1 MQLVDSEASQ
11 SMDAVGRRI
20 NNNLKPHFEAF
31 RNFRSTGEFVS
42 SALYRQTRDDIES
55 ALHTVHAGDFS
66 ERPGLPKPRYR
77 VLGWN
82 IERGKELA
90 GQIQA
95 FRQIPY
101 LSDCDVLLL
110 TETDV
115 GMARSGNVDVARTLA
130 RELGMHYAFVPCYL
144 SLVKG
149 SGTERWTEGEN
160 ELGLHG
166 NAILS
171 RYPIRD
177 PYRIGLRNGIDKL
190 KSSERRLGT
199 QTALAATVD
208 LPGAPLAVACV
219 HLDANSTQAH
229 RAAQMRAVLE
239 AMPSSGAAIVGGDW
253 NTTTFDSSSAFRAI
267 MGYWRCVFMGPSR
280 VIRGHFLHPYNWFE
294 KELFDLLE
302 HRGFDYRR
310 CNSLGEHTIFYDV
323 EDIRAHKGL
332 AEWVPGW
339 CFPFIRWALREH
351 GGVAPVMIDW
361 FATRQLTCAHP
372 RVVHDV
378 RRFEG
383 RQLSDHS
390 AIGVEIGPIID
401 K

>member
-1 MQLVDSEASQ
+1 MPVVEYDLCP
-11 SMDAVGRRI
+11 SMDEVGRCI
-20 NNNLKPHFEAF
+20 QENLRPHFEAF
-31 RNFRSTGEFVS
+31 RSFRSTAAFAAS
-42 SALYRQTRDDIES
+42 PLYERTRNHIEK
-55 ALHTVHAGDFS
+55 ALHTVHHGSFAT
-66 ERPGLPKPRYR
+66 RHAPAKPSYR

-90 GQIQA
+90 GQLKA
-95 FRQIPY
+95 FREIPY
-101 LSDCDVLLL
+101 LQDCDVLLL

-115 GMARSGNVDVARTLA
+115 GMARSGNADVARTLA
-130 RELGMHYAFVPCYL
+130 RDLGMHYAFVPCYL

-149 SGTERWTEGEN
+149 SGTERWIEGEN

-177 PYRIGLRNGIDKL
+177 PYRIALRNGIDKL
-190 KSSERRLGT
+190 KSNEQRLGT
-199 QTALAATVD
+199 QTALAATID
-208 LPGAPLAVACV
+208 LPGGPLPVASV

-229 RAAQMRAVLE
+229 RASQMRSVLE
-239 AMPSSGAAIVGGDW
+239 ALPHTGPALVGGDW

-280 VIRGHFLHPYNWFE
+280 VINGHFLHPYHWFE

-302 HRGFDYRR
+302 HRGFDFRR
-310 CNSLGEHTIFYDV
+310 CNSIGDHTIYYDV

-361 FATRQLTCAHP
+361 FAARNLHCSDP
-372 RVVHDV
+372 RVIHEV
-378 RRFEG
+378 RLFDG
-383 RQLSDHS
+383 RPLSDHS
-390 AIGVEIGPIID
+390 AIGVEIRPLS
-401 K
+401 

>member
-1 MQLVDSEASQ
+1 MPFAVSDTCP
-11 SMDAVGRRI
+11 SMDEVGRCVQE
-20 NNNLKPHFEAF
+20 NLRPHFESF
-31 RNFRSTGEFVS
+31 RGFRSTSAFTS
-42 SALYRQTRDDIES
+42 SPLFHATRPHIET
-55 ALHTVHAGDFS
+55 ALHTVHTGDFTARTAPVKAS
-66 ERPGLPKPRYR
+66 YR

-82 IERGKELA
+82 IERGKELQ
-90 GQIQA
+90 GQIRA
-95 FRQIPY
+95 FREIPY
-101 LSDCDVLLL
+101 LRDADVLLL

-149 SGTERWTEGEN
+149 SGTERFIEGEN

-171 RYPIRD
+171 RYPIRGAF
-177 PYRIGLRNGIDKL
+177 RIGLRNGIDKMR
-190 KSSERRLGT
+190 SNEQRLGT
-199 QTALAATVD
+199 QTALAATVE
-208 LPGAPLAVACV
+208 LPGAPFPVACV
-219 HLDANSTQAH
+219 HLDANSTQSH
-229 RAAQMRAVLE
+229 RAAQMRAILE
-239 AMPSSGAAIVGGDW
+239 ALPDTGPALVGGDW

-280 VIRGHFLHPYNWFE
+280 VINGHFLHPYHWFE
-294 KELFDLLE
+294 KELFDLIE
-302 HRGFDYRR
+302 HRGFDFRQ
-310 CNSLGEHTIFYDV
+310 CNSLGDHSIFYDV
-323 EDIRAHKGL
+323 EDLRTHKGL

-361 FATRQLTCAHP
+361 FASRQLACSEP
-372 RVVHDV
+372 RVIHEV
-378 RRFEG
+378 RQFEG

-390 AIGVEIGPIID
+390 AIGVEIRPLS
-401 K
+401 

>member
-1 MQLVDSEASQ
+1 MQE
-11 SMDAVGRRI
+11 VGQCI
-20 NNNLKPHFEAF
+20 QENLKPHFGAF
-31 RNFRSTGEFVS
+31 RNFRSTAEFAS
-42 SALYRQTRDDIES
+42 SALYRQTRQDINR
-55 ALHTVHAGDFS
+55 ALHTVHTGDFS
-66 ERPGLPKPRYR
+66 AAAAPAKRQYR

-82 IERGKELA
+82 IERGKELE
-90 GQIQA
+90 GQIRA

-101 LSDCDVLLL
+101 LRDSDVLLL

-130 RELGMHYAFVPCYL
+130 KELGMHYAFVPCYL

-149 SGTERWTEGEN
+149 SGTERWIEGEN
-160 ELGLHG
+160 DLGLHG

-171 RYPIRD
+171 RYPIRA
-177 PYRIGLRNGIDKL
+177 PYRIGLRNGIDKM
-190 KSSERRLGT
+190 KSNEQRLGT
-199 QTALAATVD
+199 QTALAATIE
-208 LPGAPLAVACV
+208 LPGAPLPIACV

-229 RAAQMRAVLE
+229 RADQMRAVLE
-239 AMPSSGAAIVGGDW
+239 AMPSTGPALVGGDW

-280 VIRGHFLHPYNWFE
+280 VIRGHFLHPYHWFE

-302 HRGFDYRR
+302 HRGFDFRQ
-310 CNSLGEHTIFYDV
+310 CNSLGDHTIFYDV

-361 FATRQLTCAHP
+361 FAARELRCSQP
-372 RVVHDV
+372 RVIHEV
-378 RRFEG
+378 RQFEG
-383 RQLSDHS
+383 RPLSDHS
-390 AIGVEIGPIID
+390 AIGVEIGPLS
-401 K
+401 

>member
-1 MQLVDSEASQ
+1 MPIAVPRADSMAQVATCIQE
-11 SMDAVGRRI
+11 R
-20 NNNLKPHFEAF
+20 LKPHFADF
-31 RNFRSTGEFVS
+31 RRFRSTAEFHAS
-42 SALYRQTRDDIES
+42 PLYRATREHIDF
-55 ALHTVHAGDFS
+55 ALHTVHHGDYS
-66 ERPGLPKPRYR
+66 TQAAPAKPHYR
-77 VLGWN
+77 VVAWN

-90 GQIQA
+90 GQIRA
-95 FRQIPY
+95 FREIDY
-101 LSDCDVLLL
+101 LRKADVLLL

-115 GMARSGNVDVARTLA
+115 GMARSGNTDVARTLA

-160 ELGLHG
+160 DLGLHG

-171 RYPIRD
+171 RYPIHA

-190 KSSERRLGT
+190 KSSEQRLGT
-199 QTALAATVD
+199 QTALAATVEFPNGTK
-208 LPGAPLAVACV
+208 LPVASV
-219 HLDANSTQAH
+219 HLDANSRQSH
-229 RAAQMRAVLE
+229 RADQMRAVLE
-239 AMPSSGAAIVGGDW
+239 RLPHDGPALVGGDW

-267 MGYWRCVFMGPSR
+267 MGYWRCVFMGPGR
-280 VIRGHFLHPYNWFE
+280 VIRGHFLHPYHWFE

-302 HRGFDYRR
+302 HRGFDYRG
-310 CNSLGEHTIFYDV
+310 CNRLGDHTIFYDV

-361 FATRQLTCAHP
+361 FAARGLACANPYVEHA
-372 RVVHDV
+372 V
-378 RRFEG
+378 RKFEG

-390 AIGVEIGPIID
+390 AIGIEIRL
-401 K
+401 

>member
-1 MQLVDSEASQ
+1 MQVFASDTAS
-11 SMDAVGRRI
+11 SMDDVHRRI
-20 NNNLKPHFEAF
+20 QERLRPHFAAF
-31 RNFRSTGEFVS
+31 KQFRSTAAFTASE
-42 SALYRQTRDDIES
+42 LYRSTRSDIEA
-55 ALHTVHAGDFS
+55 ALHTVHSGDFT
-66 ERPGLPKPRYR
+66 RGPAPTRHRYR

-90 GQIQA
+90 GQIRA
-95 FRQIPY
+95 FREIAY
-101 LSDCDVLLL
+101 LRDADVLLL

-115 GMARSGNVDVARTLA
+115 GMARSGNADVARTLA

-171 RYPIRD
+171 RYPIRNAF
-177 PYRIGLRNGIDKL
+177 RIGLRNGIDKMR
-190 KSSERRLGT
+190 SNEQRLGT

-208 LPGAPLAVACV
+208 LPGLSLPVACA
-219 HLDANSTQAH
+219 HLDANSTQSH
-229 RAAQMRAVLE
+229 RAAQMRAILE
-239 AMPSSGAAIVGGDW
+239 AMPQAGPALVGGDW

-280 VIRGHFLHPYNWFE
+280 VINGHFLHPYNWFE

-302 HRGFDYRR
+302 HRGFDFRR
-310 CNSLGEHTIFYDV
+310 CNSLGDHSISYDV

-361 FATRQLTCAHP
+361 FAARQLDCTQP
-372 RVVHDV
+372 RVIHDV
-378 RRFEG
+378 RKFEG

-390 AIGVEIGPIID
+390 AIGVEIRPLS
-401 K
+401 

>member
-1 MQLVDSEASQ
+1 
-11 SMDAVGRRI
+11 MDEVRRRI
-20 NNNLKPHFEAF
+20 QQNLRPHFSAF
-31 RNFRSTGEFVS
+31 KQFRSTAEFVAS
-42 SALYRQTRDDIES
+42 PLYRSTSEDIEA
-55 ALHTVHAGDFS
+55 ALHTVHTGDFT
-66 ERPGLPKPRYR
+66 ERSAPAKSRYR

-82 IERGKELA
+82 IERGKELS
-90 GQIQA
+90 GQIRA
-95 FRQIPY
+95 FRQVPY
-101 LSDCDVLLL
+101 LRDCDVLLL

-115 GMARSGNVDVARTLA
+115 GMARSGNADVARTLA
-130 RELGMHYAFVPCYL
+130 SELGMHYAFVPCYL

-149 SGTERWTEGEN
+149 SGTERWIVGEN

-177 PYRIGLRNGIDKL
+177 AFRVGLRNGIDKM
-190 KSSERRLGT
+190 KSNEQRLGT
-199 QTALAATVD
+199 QTALGATVD
-208 LPGAPLAVACV
+208 LPGAPLPVACV
-219 HLDANSTQAH
+219 HLDANSTQTH
-229 RAAQMRAVLE
+229 RALQMRAVLE
-239 AMPSSGAAIVGGDW
+239 AMPPAGPALVGGDW

-267 MGYWRCVFMGPSR
+267 MGYWRCVLMGPSR
-280 VIRGHFLHPYNWFE
+280 VIQGHFLHPYHWFE

-302 HRGFDYRR
+302 HRGFDFRN
-310 CNSLGEHTIFYDV
+310 CNSLGDHTIFYDV

-361 FATRQLTCAHP
+361 FASRQLACSEP
-372 RVVHDV
+372 RVIHEV
-378 RRFEG
+378 RQFEG

-390 AIGVEIGPIID
+390 AIGVEIRPLS
-401 K
+401 

>member
-1 MQLVDSEASQ
+1 MPALVSDTVS
-11 SMDAVGRRI
+11 SMDEVRRRI
-20 NNNLKPHFEAF
+20 QERLRPHFSAF
-31 RNFRSTGEFVS
+31 KQFRSTPAFVA
-42 SALYRQTRDDIES
+42 SALYRSTREDVETT
-55 ALHTVHAGDFS
+55 LHTVHSGDYTVAS
-66 ERPGLPKPRYR
+66 APAKKEYR

-82 IERGKELA
+82 IERGKELS
-90 GQIQA
+90 GQIRA

-101 LSDCDVLLL
+101 LRDADVLLL

-115 GMARSGNVDVARTLA
+115 GMARSGNADVARTLA

-177 PYRIGLRNGIDKL
+177 PYRIGLRNGIDKM
-190 KSSERRLGT
+190 KSSEQRLGT
-199 QTALAATVD
+199 QTALAATVE
-208 LPGAPLAVACV
+208 LPGAQLPVACV
-219 HLDANSTQAH
+219 HLDANSTQSH
-229 RAAQMRAVLE
+229 RASQMRSILE
-239 AMPSSGAAIVGGDW
+239 AMPHSGPALVGGDW
-253 NTTTFDSSSAFRAI
+253 NTTTFDSSSAFCAI

-280 VIRGHFLHPYNWFE
+280 VIDGHFLHPYQWFE

-302 HRGFDYRR
+302 HRGFDFRR
-310 CNSLGEHTIFYDV
+310 CNSLGDHTISYDV

-351 GGVAPVMIDW
+351 KGVAPVMIDW
-361 FATRQLTCAHP
+361 FASRQLECSRPQVIHE
-372 RVVHDV
+372 V
-378 RRFEG
+378 RKFEG

-390 AIGVEIGPIID
+390 AIGVEIRPLS
-401 K
+401 

>member
-1 MQLVDSEASQ
+1 MQLVANDASP
-11 SMDAVGRRI
+11 SMQEVGWRI
-20 NNNLKPHFEAF
+20 QQNLKPHFAAF
-31 RNFRSTGEFVS
+31 RSFRSTAEFAS
-42 SALYRQTRDDIES
+42 SHLYGRTREDINA
-55 ALHTVHAGDFS
+55 ALHTVHHGDFTS
-66 ERPGLPKPRYR
+66 HRAPAKAQYR

-82 IERGKELA
+82 IERGKELR
-90 GQIQA
+90 GQIRALQ
-95 FRQIPY
+95 QIPY
-101 LSDCDVLLL
+101 LRDCDILLL

-160 ELGLHG
+160 DLGLHG

-190 KSSERRLGT
+190 KSSEQRLGT
-199 QTALAATVD
+199 QTALGATIE
-208 LPGAPLAVACV
+208 LPGLALPVACV

-229 RAAQMRAVLE
+229 RASQMRAVLE
-239 AMPSSGAAIVGGDW
+239 ALPAAGPALVGGDW

-267 MGYWRCVFMGPSR
+267 MGYWRCVFMGPAR

-302 HRGFDYRR
+302 HRGYDYRS
-310 CNSLGEHTIFYDV
+310 CNKLGDHSISYDV

-339 CFPFIRWALREH
+339 CFPFIHWALREH

-361 FATRQLTCAHP
+361 FAARQLRCAEPCVIHE
-372 RVVHDV
+372 V

-383 RQLSDHS
+383 KPLSDHS
-390 AIGVEIGPIID
+390 AIGVEIRPLS
-401 K
+401 

>member
-1 MQLVDSEASQ
+1 MQFAPPEAGV
-11 SMDAVGRRI
+11 SMQEVATRI
-20 NNNLKPHFEAF
+20 QRNLKPHFAAY
-31 RNFRSTGEFVS
+31 RSFRSTPEFHA
-42 SALYRQTRDDIES
+42 SALYRQTRADIEA
-55 ALHTVHAGDFS
+55 ALYTVHSGDFTS
-66 ERPGLPKPRYR
+66 RSAPAKDRYR

-90 GQIQA
+90 GQIRA
-95 FRQIPY
+95 LRQIDY
-101 LSDCDVLLL
+101 LRECDVLLL

-115 GMARSGNVDVARTLA
+115 GMARSGNHDVARTLA
-130 RELGMHYAFVPCYL
+130 SELGMHYAFVPCYL

-171 RYPIRD
+171 RYPIRN
-177 PYRIGLRNGIDKL
+177 PYRIGLHNGIDKM
-190 KSSERRLGT
+190 KSSEQRLGT
-199 QTALAATVD
+199 QTALAAVIEFPDGVT
-208 LPGAPLAVACV
+208 LPVASV
-219 HLDANSTQAH
+219 HLDANSTQRH
-229 RAAQMRAVLE
+229 RASQMHSVLE
-239 AMPSSGAAIVGGDW
+239 ALPHSGPALVGGDW

-267 MGYWRCVFMGPSR
+267 MGYWRCVIMGPGR

-302 HRGFDYRR
+302 HRGFDFRS
-310 CNSLGEHTIFYDV
+310 CNRLGDHTIFYDV

-351 GGVAPVMIDW
+351 NGVAPVMIDW
-361 FATRQLTCAHP
+361 FAARQLQCSAP
-372 RVVHDV
+372 VVIHDV
-378 RRFEG
+378 RQFEG

-390 AIGVEIGPIID
+390 AIGVEIHPR
-401 K
+401 

>member
-1 MQLVDSEASQ
+1 
-11 SMDAVGRRI
+11 
-20 NNNLKPHFEAF
+20 
-31 RNFRSTGEFVS
+31 
-42 SALYRQTRDDIES
+42 
-55 ALHTVHAGDFS
+55 
-66 ERPGLPKPRYR
+66 
-77 VLGWN
+77 
-82 IERGKELA
+82 
-90 GQIQA
+90 
-95 FRQIPY
+95 
-101 LSDCDVLLL
+101 
-110 TETDV
+110 
-115 GMARSGNVDVARTLA
+115 
-130 RELGMHYAFVPCYL
+130 
-144 SLVKG
+144 
-149 SGTERWTEGEN
+149 
-160 ELGLHG
+160 
-166 NAILS
+166 
-171 RYPIRD
+171 
-177 PYRIGLRNGIDKL
+177 
-190 KSSERRLGT
+190 
-199 QTALAATVD
+199 
-208 LPGAPLAVACV
+208 
-219 HLDANSTQAH
+219 
-229 RAAQMRAVLE
+229 
-239 AMPSSGAAIVGGDW
+239 
-253 NTTTFDSSSAFRAI
+253 

-361 FATRQLTCAHP
+361 FATRQMTCAQP
-372 RVVHDV
+372 RVIHDV